1 MRGSFGALCL
11 AAARPHSC
19 NMFLTQDVKSVWG
32 QDLLVN
38 LSDWALIMLET
49 AGPAGG
55 PLALYETAE

>member
-11 AAARPHSC
+11 AAVRPHSC
-19 NMFLTQDVKSVWG
+19 NIFLTQDVKIVWDR
-32 QDLLVN
+32 DLLVN
-38 LSDWALIMLET
+38 LSDFALIMLET